1 MRAVAAASAAA
12 ASTSGRVARARARAR
27 ASPRARAA
35 ADDDDALG
43 ADFFATVD
51 FDGLT
56 PPRKAAK
63 AFADLLTISAV
74 RVVLDQMSG
83 TRHRSPM
90 APKLIDYLHAKPL
103 RADASAWLAELM
115 AHEELDYRL
124 VAVRIIETRKVL
136 ACDAE
141 GFDYDWMKAEAI
153 DGTREDNL
161 TLRRAMLTGALEA
174 GDRDSSGDRDS

>member
-1 MRAVAAASAAA
+1 M
-12 ASTSGRVARARARAR
+12 
-27 ASPRARAA
+27 
-35 ADDDDALG
+35 
-43 ADFFATVD
+43 
-51 FDGLT
+51 
-56 PPRKAAK
+56 
-63 AFADLLTISAV
+63 SAV

-136 ACDAE
+136 AGDAE

>member
-1 MRAVAAASAAA
+1 MILPHGTGTRSETWLRSAGRNAQIEASEPMP
-12 ASTSGRVARARARAR
+12 ARFTH
-27 ASPRARAA
+27 
-35 ADDDDALG
+35 DATR
-43 ADFFATVD
+43 FT

-63 AFADLLTISAV
+63 ALADLLTMSAV